1 MNNKKVSRLLLVISI
16 LFIALIVHITVFDL
30 VHHKKY
36 AATNTSEREQYV
48 RRGSISDRNGV
59 VLAESTGN
67 LKNQQRVYPYKNL
80 YAHIVGYK
88 SPTHD
93 TSDLERVF
101 NGPLM
106 GESNTAV
113 IGSVVTLFEDAKYA
127 LNGESEKKGSNL
139 TLTIDHRLQQAAH
152 DALGSYK
159 GSVVLMNPKTGEIYA
174 MISKPDFDPTVAT
187 LNETIA
193 NATDSALTRR
203 ATTGLYMPG
212 STFKIIVT
220 ASMIDNNMR
229 YFEITKESQ
238 LKTDVTNYGNKK
250 DIEEDIYLENAFKNS
265 NNIYFAEAAIE
276 LGREKLLKTAE
287 DFGFTKNISLDGLS
301 VSTSTLPDV
310 NSLDSYRA
318 LSNTALGQGQVAT
331 SPLHMAMIAS
341 TIANDGVM
349 MQPYIVSKISKP
361 SFLTTQPVI
370 LKRCI
375 STSTAQKIKTLMKLC
390 VDEGTGTGA
399 NISGRDVCGK
409 TGTAEVDTSARTAHA
424 HFVGFAPYD
433 NPQVAI
439 AVVLENVPDKVTGG
453 KNAVPIARTILSK
466 FFELYG

>member
-16 LFIALIVHITVFDL
+16 LFMALIVHITVFDL

-36 AATNTSEREQYV
+36 AVSNTSREEYV
-48 RRGSISDRNGV
+48 RRGKICDRNGI

-67 LKNQQRVYPYKNL
+67 IKNQQRVYPYKNL

-88 SPTHD
+88 SSTHD
-93 TSDLERVF
+93 TSDLERAY

-127 LNGESEKKGSNL
+127 LSGETEKKGSDL
-139 TLTIDHRLQQAAH
+139 TLTIDHELQKTAH
-152 DALGSYK
+152 EALGTYK

-174 MISKPDFDPTVAT
+174 MISKPDFDPSPQT
-187 LNETIA
+187 LNDTIA
-193 NATDSALTRR
+193 NAADSSLTRR

-229 YFEITKESQ
+229 HFE
-238 LKTDVTNYGNKK
+238 LKKDAALRTDVTNYGNKK
-250 DIEEDIYLENAFKNS
+250 EIESDINLETAFKTS
-265 NNIYFAEAAIE
+265 NNIYFAEAGID
-276 LGREKLLKTAE
+276 LGGNKLIKTAQ
-287 DFGFTKNISLDGLS
+287 DFGFETPFSLDGLG
-301 VSTSTLPDV
+301 VSTGTLPTSSEV
-310 NSLDSYRA
+310 NSYRA
-318 LSNTALGQGQVAT
+318 VANMALGQGQVAT
-331 SPLHMAMIAS
+331 SPLHLAMIAS

-349 MQPYIVSKISKP
+349 MKPYIVQKISKP
-361 SFLTTQPVI
+361 AFLITQPVP

-375 STSTAQKIKTLMKLC
+375 STNTASKIKDLMKLC
-390 VDEGTGTGA
+390 VDEGTGTSA
-399 NISGRDVCGK
+399 QIYGRNVCGK
-409 TGTAEVDTSARTAHA
+409 TGTAEVDTAARTAHA

-433 NPQVAI
+433 NPSVAI
-439 AVVLENVPDKVTGG
+439 AVVLENVPDNVTGG
-453 KNAVPIARTILSK
+453 KHAAPIARRVLEKYFQI
-466 FFELYG
+466 YG